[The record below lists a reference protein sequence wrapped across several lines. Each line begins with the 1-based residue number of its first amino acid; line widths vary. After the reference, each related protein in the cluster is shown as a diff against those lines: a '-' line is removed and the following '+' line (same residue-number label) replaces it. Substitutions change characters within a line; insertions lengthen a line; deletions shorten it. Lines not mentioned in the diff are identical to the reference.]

1 MRRVGPEHELDW
13 GSLRNVMISF
23 GGTVSP
29 TNPLLTAEACMTVIH
44 GVMAQALHRLAL
56 QAGSSAPLSVIAH
69 SLGTVIA
76 SNYLY
81 DLSRPQ
87 LVSDEVKA
95 HMDDV
100 PLERGETL
108 VHFFTLG
115 SPLAVW
121 ALHHDDF
128 GRPLTVPS
136 TALLPTTPTSRGSG

>member
-1 MRRVGPEHELDW
+1 MYDL
-13 GSLRNVMISF
+13 
-23 GGTVSP
+23 
-29 TNPLLTAEACMTVIH
+29 IH
-44 GVMAQALHRLAL
+44 GVMAQTLHRLAL

>member
-1 MRRVGPEHELDW
+1 MYDL
-13 GSLRNVMISF
+13 
-23 GGTVSP
+23 
-29 TNPLLTAEACMTVIH
+29 IH
-44 GVMAQALHRLAL
+44 GVMAQTLHRLAL

-95 HMDDV
+95 LMDDV

-136 TALLPTTPTSRGSG
+136 TALLPTTLTSRGSG